1 MLVSVRTVVS
11 VSKRIQMRIN
21 SSLRINDL
29 LFLLELSQFCWSH
42 CKVRL
47 ICSTNT
53 YWSRAMFQQSEDY
66 LGGQESGKR
75 DCVTVRSFIGLCRGK
90 MCLYFLK
97 CICFYY
103 FFTGQ
108 KSALYCVYTAI
119 SPATNFRI
127 WKEGSYISFCDCH
140 NKLLRT
146 CWLTTTETFAHQMWK
161 PEVWNQTGV
170 WPCQGLLPSR
180 GSWGQSILCP
190 SSLWCFL
197 TCDCLTPGSASQVA
211 SPPRLLCVSS
221 P

>member
-1 MLVSVRTVVS
+1 MTFYSFL
-11 VSKRIQMRIN
+11 N
-21 SSLRINDL
+21 YPSSAGAIAKSGWFAQQIPIDHGLCSNNQKITLGDK
-29 LFLLELSQFCWSH
+29 
-42 CKVRL
+42 KV
-47 ICSTNT
+47 
-53 YWSRAMFQQSEDY
+53 E
-66 LGGQESGKR
+66 K

-127 WKEGSYISFCDCH
+127 WKEGSYMSFCDCH